1 VTHSRQYPSFGQ
13 VEYRGNLNNSSYQAL
28 SLSLQRSFT
37 RGLLFAGHYSY
48 SHEIDQDA
56 AGGGDADF
64 PQNPACPSCERSSG
78 DYDVRHTAS
87 ANAVYDLPLGAGR
100 ALLSQPGILRSV
112 FGGWQTTIILTART
126 GLPVNV
132 TVDRSSSSTATGYN
146 TNQRPDHVPAVSM
159 TPPHHPAANNWLNP
173 TAFSVP
179 ADGTYGN
186 LGRNAVRGPGIW
198 QADVG
203 VGKSV
208 SITERLSLQV
218 RAESFNLFNRAQ
230 YGLPL
235 ADLSSI
241 SSFGEIIST
250 VNSGPVGTGTPRQL
264 QFTARISF

>member
-1 VTHSRQYPSFGQ
+1 
-13 VEYRGNLNNSSYQAL
+13 LNNSSYQAL

-64 PQNPACPSCERSSG
+64 PQNPVCLSCERSSG

-112 FGGWQTTIILTART
+112 FGGWQTTMVLTART
-126 GLPVNV
+126 GLPVNA
-132 TVDRSSSSTATGYN
+132 TVDRSSSSTATGHN

-159 TPPHHPAANNWLNP
+159 TPPHHPAANNWLDP
-173 TAFSVP
+173 TVFAVP

-218 RAESFNLFNRAQ
+218 RAESFNLFNRSQ

-250 VNSGPVGTGTPRQL
+250 VNSGPVGTGTPRQF
-264 QFTARISF
+264 QFMARISF